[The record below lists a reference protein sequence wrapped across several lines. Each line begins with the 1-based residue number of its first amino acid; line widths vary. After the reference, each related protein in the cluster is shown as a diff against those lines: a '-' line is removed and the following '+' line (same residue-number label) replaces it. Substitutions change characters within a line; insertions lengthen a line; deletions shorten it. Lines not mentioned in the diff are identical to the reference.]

1 MSVSFSIDK
10 LANSG
15 TPIEI
20 DGKVWLVSQLTLRDQ
35 GKLQTTLKTI
45 QPSPM
50 SQIAPMSRT
59 LSPESYAMVV
69 RDARKDMLFWPSPI
83 TTPEG
88 LNLVLTNEEGQ
99 KALLSL
105 SLGKLQEMSE
115 AIIADLVE
123 KITYP
128 QFIRIA
134 TIAISGE
141 DPENDPKS

>member
-15 TPIEI
+15 TPVEI

-35 GKLQTTLKTI
+35 GKLQTVLKTI

-50 SQIAPMSRT
+50 SQVTSMSRS

-99 KALLSL
+99 KALLNL
-105 SLGKLQEMSE
+105 SLGKLQEVSE
-115 AIIADLVE
+115 VILSDLVE

-134 TIAISGE
+134 SIAISGE
-141 DPENDPKS
+141 DPDNDPKS